1 MDGTTHIQDGS
12 CSPQLNLS
20 GNALSET
27 PMLIQNLAKLSVKAD
42 YQTKLQ
48 FYWKSYIPSI
58 YLFIVLLSP
67 PGCFLHPSW

>member
-48 FYWKSYIPSI
+48 FY
-58 YLFIVLLSP
+58 
-67 PGCFLHPSW
+67 